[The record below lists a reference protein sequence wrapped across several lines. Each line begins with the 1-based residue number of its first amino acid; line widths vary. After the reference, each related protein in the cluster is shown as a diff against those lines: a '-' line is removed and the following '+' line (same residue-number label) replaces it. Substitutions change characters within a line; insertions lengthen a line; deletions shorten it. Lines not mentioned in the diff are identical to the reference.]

1 MFIIPVGNRV
11 DWKRPPVITLLLILA
26 NCFIFFF
33 LQGSDDRQEQEAEE
47 YYFSSN
53 LPDWELSHYPEYLE
67 KSGDF
72 IKSKQVRKL
81 IEKHDVRVLVMM
93 DDDAKFQRELRAGRI
108 ITPEAPEYA
117 AWHEQR
123 KKFDSMRSFTTRY
136 VYYVDNPTALTVL
149 TSAFMHGGL
158 DHLFGNMVVL
168 FLVGFLV
175 ESVIG
180 KAMFIL
186 GYAVAILSSILVF
199 TLTSH
204 GGGGY
209 LGASGAIAGVMG
221 MYTVTF
227 GLRKIDFFYSLGF
240 YFDYVR
246 APAIALLPLWLGNEL
261 YQFLTEHG
269 AHIAYMAHFG
279 GLIGGA
285 LMGTLFRRLRPAQ
298 IEKQHQAA
306 ESKEMD
312 KEAFQRGMNHLGA
325 MEFSKALSVFKALQ
339 EKHPDDL
346 NLARLV
352 YRAAKADP
360 SSEDYHHAALR
371 LLALPGQDEAT
382 SGQVH
387 TLFREYMSNAQPF
400 PRLGIDLSAK
410 LAKRFAA
417 AGQYEDADKLA
428 AFLQRRA
435 PRHAELPAVLFGLA
449 SAYYHAQ
456 EKEKF
461 AAILQT
467 LTSQFPGSKE
477 AESAARMSR
486 LG

>member
-11 DWKRPPVITLLLILA
+11 DWKRPPVITLLLILV

-33 LQGSDDRQEQEAEE
+33 LQGNDDRQEQKAAE

-72 IKSKQVRKL
+72 IKSQQVRKL
-81 IEKHDVRVLVMM
+81 IEKHDVRVLEMM
-93 DDDAKFQRELRAGRI
+93 DEDAKFQRELRAGHI

-117 AWHEQR
+117 TWHEQR

-136 VYYVDNPTALTVL
+136 VFYVDNPKLLNSFV
-149 TSAFMHGGL
+149 SAFMHGGI

-180 KAMFIL
+180 RTMFIL
-186 GYAVAILSSILVF
+186 GYVVSIF
-199 TLTSH
+199 TADFMFALTAH
-204 GGGGY
+204 GGAS

-221 MYTVTF
+221 MYTVIF

-261 YQFLTEHG
+261 YQFLTEKG
-269 AHIAYMAHFG
+269 AHVAYMAHFG

-285 LMGTLFRRLRPAQ
+285 VMGTVFRRLRPAQ
-298 IEKQHQAA
+298 IEEQHEAA

-312 KEAFQRGMNHLGA
+312 KEAFQHGMNHLGA
-325 MEFSKALSVFKALQ
+325 MEFKKALAVFKALQ

-360 SSEDYHHAALR
+360 SSEDYHQAALR
-371 LLALPGQDEAT
+371 LLALPGQDETT

-387 TLFREYMSNAQPF
+387 TLFREYMSNAQPS
-400 PRLGIDLSAK
+400 PKLGLDLTAK

-435 PRHAELPAVLFGLA
+435 PRHAELPAVLLALA
-449 SAYYHAQ
+449 SVYHRRQ
-456 EKEKF
+456 DKEKF
-461 AAILQT
+461 VAILQT
-467 LTSQFPGSKE
+467 LTTQFPESKE
-477 AESAARMSR
+477 AEAAARMSR